1 MVSNIKFYGLIWWWW
16 QTVFWFWS
24 SCKECFLLFLDSGA
38 LSCLFTGAQFFCFY
52 FLFFPFF
59 LTFIKFYLIKYLHSH
74 VCMFMF
80 LSTYVACCV
89 SRGQRTLEL
98 DCLFVIWNLRMDSL
112 GKSLLKW
119 KKSTGRLRRLMSEK
133 VLDPTWYGMCMPS
146 SSLKRMLR
154 RLWTNT

>member
-1 MVSNIKFYGLIWWWW
+1 MMMMANCILVLNLL
-16 QTVFWFWS
+16 QRVFSAFFRFWS
-24 SCKECFLLFLDSGA
+24 TFLLIYWCPLLLFL
-38 LSCLFTGAQFFCFY
+38 
-52 FLFFPFF
+52 FPFLSIF

-119 KKSTGRLRRLMSEK
+119 KKSTGRLRRLMSET